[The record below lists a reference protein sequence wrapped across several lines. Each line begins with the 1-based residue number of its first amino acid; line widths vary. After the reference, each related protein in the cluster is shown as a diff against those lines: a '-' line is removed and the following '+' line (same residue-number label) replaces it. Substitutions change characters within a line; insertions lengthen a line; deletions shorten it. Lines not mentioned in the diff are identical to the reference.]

1 MSRSLLVSLLF
12 GCLLLTTPALA
23 DESVSLS
30 LPHTNNDQ
38 TFAAL
43 QEENAQLNR
52 KIAELESVPSI
63 KTDALV
69 MKNLQHLKEIAADV
83 KKQRKILAESE
94 AYVKWMATNLS
105 GYSKYIEAGSF
116 AAGFAKVLP
125 IPYAGQA
132 SLLTKFISQGVLSLN
147 AASVS
152 LSRYLTTSRDFIAR
166 VDALDQLTPSG
177 KESEVAK
184 IARFADEQLRRDMND
199 AKVKLTTTAEI
210 SSSTLSFLESL
221 NHYVGCTDEYWS
233 KTKSFITREDTN
245 KKEQGYLSQSIQKLK
260 EKAGSFNSRLT
271 TFQTLTKKDEAL
283 ITSLRVYDDLIREM
297 SGVIKTSAAGKP

>member
-1 MSRSLLVSLLF
+1 MSRIILVSLLF
-12 GCLLLTTPALA
+12 GSLLITAPAMA
-23 DESVSLS
+23 DENDSLAS
-30 LPHTNNDQ
+30 TQTKNDQ

-43 QEENAQLNR
+43 QEENTQLTS
-52 KIAELESVPSI
+52 KIADLESVPSI
-63 KTDALV
+63 NADALV
-69 MKNLQHLKEIAADV
+69 LKNLQHLKEIAADV
-83 KKQRKILAESE
+83 RTQRTILADSE
-94 AYVKWMATNLS
+94 TYVKWMATNLS
-105 GYSKYIEAGSF
+105 GYSKYIQAGSF

-166 VDALDQLTPSG
+166 VEALDQATPLIKG
-177 KESEVAK
+177 SEVAK
-184 IARFADEQLRRDMND
+184 IARFADDQLRRDMND
-199 AKVKLTTTAEI
+199 AKVKLTTTSEI

-233 KTKSFITREDTN
+233 KTKSFITRADTS
-245 KKEQGYLSQSIQKLK
+245 KKEQGYLSQSIQKLR
-260 EKAGSFNSRLT
+260 EKAVSFNKRLT
-271 TFQTLTKKDEAL
+271 TFQMLTKKDETL

-297 SGVIKTSAAGKP
+297 SETIKPSVARKP

>member
-1 MSRSLLVSLLF
+1 V
-12 GCLLLTTPALA
+12 
-23 DESVSLS
+23 
-30 LPHTNNDQ
+30 
-38 TFAAL
+38 
-43 QEENAQLNR
+43 
-52 KIAELESVPSI
+52 
-63 KTDALV
+63 
-69 MKNLQHLKEIAADV
+69 DV
-83 KKQRKILAESE
+83 KTQRKILAESE
-94 AYVKWMATNLS
+94 TYVKWMATNLS

-166 VDALDQLTPSG
+166 VDALDQLNSSV
-177 KESEVAK
+177 KESEIAK

-199 AKVKLTTTAEI
+199 AKVKLATTSEI

-233 KTKSFITREDTN
+233 KTKSFITRADTN

-297 SGVIKTSAAGKP
+297 SGVIKTSAVSKP